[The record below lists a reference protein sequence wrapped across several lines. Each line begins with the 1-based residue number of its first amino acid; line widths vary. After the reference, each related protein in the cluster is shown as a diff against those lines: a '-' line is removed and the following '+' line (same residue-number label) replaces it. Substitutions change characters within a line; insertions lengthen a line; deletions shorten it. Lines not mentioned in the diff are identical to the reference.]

1 MSSLFHRF
9 APALAEDS
17 AFHAMSPYFTDSRRR
32 GLSMLV
38 ALASTITVIVAVFWV
53 LRLRIALT
61 DSACPPGIYRMV
73 NHSIS
78 RGDLVIAC
86 LPPALAR
93 FAQARG
99 YLARG
104 RGCGDGIEPVGKRI
118 GALPGDTVEVTRD
131 YIAINGHRLEH
142 SATVSRDSRGRSLT
156 QVTPGRY
163 TVRPDHVW
171 LLGTTDAR
179 SWDSRYFGP
188 VPIGSVRA
196 QLDPLVTW

>member
-1 MSSLFHRF
+1 MSLVFYRF

-17 AFHAMSPYFTDSRRR
+17 AFHSMSPYFTKSLRR
-32 GLSMLV
+32 GLPMLL
-38 ALASTITVIVAVFWV
+38 ALASVIAAIVAVFWTF
-53 LRLRIALT
+53 RLRIALT

-78 RGDLVIAC
+78 RGDLVLAC
-86 LPPALAR
+86 LPAVLAR

-104 RGCGDGIEPVGKRI
+104 QGCGDGIEPVGKRV

-131 YIAINGHRLEH
+131 YVAINGHRLEH
-142 SATVSRDSRGRSLT
+142 SATVSRDSRGRSLIH
-156 QVTPGRY
+156 VTPGRY

-179 SWDSRYFGP
+179 SWDSRYFGS

-196 QLDPLVTW
+196 QLEPLVTW

>member
-1 MSSLFHRF
+1 MSLVFHRF

-17 AFHAMSPYFTDSRRR
+17 VCHAMIPYFTERFRR
-32 GLSMLV
+32 GARMLV
-38 ALASTITVIVAVFWV
+38 LLTSAIAAIVAVFWM
-53 LRLRIALT
+53 LRLRIATT

-73 NHSIS
+73 NRSIS
-78 RGDLVIAC
+78 RGDLVLDC

-104 RGCGDGIEPVGKRI
+104 HGCGDGIEPVGKRV

-131 YIAINGHRLEH
+131 YIAINGRRVEN

-156 QVTPGRY
+156 HVTPGRY

-171 LLGTTDAR
+171 LFGTTDAR

-196 QLDPLVTW
+196 QLEPLVTW

>member
-1 MSSLFHRF
+1 MSPVFHRF
-9 APALAEDS
+9 APALAEES
-17 AFHAMSPYFTDSRRR
+17 VFHSMRPYFTESLRR
-32 GLSMLV
+32 GARILLLLTSAM
-38 ALASTITVIVAVFWV
+38 AAIVAVFWM

-78 RGDLVIAC
+78 RGDLVLAC

-93 FAQARG
+93 FAQARR

-104 RGCGDGIEPVGKRI
+104 RGCGDGIEPVGKRV
-118 GALPGDTVEVTRD
+118 GALPGDTVQITRD
-131 YIAINGHRLEH
+131 YVAINGHRLEN
-142 SATVSRDSRGRSLT
+142 SATVLRDSRGRSLT
-156 QVTPGRY
+156 HVTPGRY
-163 TVRPDHVW
+163 TIRPDHVW

-196 QLDPLVTW
+196 QLEPLVTW

>member
-1 MSSLFHRF
+1 MSPVFHRF

-17 AFHAMSPYFTDSRRR
+17 AFHGMSPYFTEGLRR
-32 GLSMLV
+32 GLPRML
-38 ALASTITVIVAVFWV
+38 ALASVIAAIVAVFWTF
-53 LRLRIALT
+53 RLRIALT

-73 NHSIS
+73 NRPIS
-78 RGDLVIAC
+78 RGDLVLAC

-131 YIAINGHRLEH
+131 YIAINGRRVEN

-156 QVTPGRY
+156 HVTPGRY

-179 SWDSRYFGP
+179 SWDSRYFGS

-196 QLDPLVTW
+196 QLEPLVTW

>member
-1 MSSLFHRF
+1 MPPVFHRS

-17 AFHAMSPYFTDSRRR
+17 AYHGMSPYFTENLRR
-32 GLSMLV
+32 GMWTLLLLTSVV
-38 ALASTITVIVAVFWV
+38 AAIVAVFWMF
-53 LRLRIALT
+53 RLRIALT
-61 DSACPPGIYRMV
+61 DSACPPGIYRLV
-73 NHSIS
+73 NHPVSQ
-78 RGDLVIAC
+78 GDLVLAC

-104 RGCGDGIEPVGKRI
+104 PGCGDGIEPVGKRV
-118 GALPGDTVEVTRD
+118 GALPGDRVEVTPD
-131 YIAINGHRLEH
+131 YVAINRYRLEN

-156 QVTPGRY
+156 HVTPGQY

-171 LLGTTDAR
+171 LFGTTDAR

-196 QLDPLVTW
+196 QLEPLVTW

>member
-1 MSSLFHRF
+1 MSPVFHRF
-9 APALAEDS
+9 APALPEDS
-17 AFHAMSPYFTDSRRR
+17 AYHGMSPYFTENLRR
-32 GLSMLV
+32 GARMLLILTSV
-38 ALASTITVIVAVFWV
+38 MAAIVAVFWM

-61 DSACPPGIYRMV
+61 DSACPLGIYRMV
-73 NHSIS
+73 NRPIS
-78 RGDLVIAC
+78 RGDLVLAC

-104 RGCGDGIEPVGKRI
+104 RGCGDGIEPVGKRV
-118 GALPGDTVEVTRD
+118 GALPGDTVEATPD
-131 YIAINGHRLEH
+131 YVAINGHRLEN

-156 QVTPGRY
+156 HVTPGRY

-171 LLGTTDAR
+171 LFGTTDAR

-196 QLDPLVTW
+196 QLEPLVTW